1 MRRANPSMD
10 TEINTYLADIKLSA
24 ERIIE
29 VTLDKSF
36 EQFEGD
42 WVTRAAVGCQFLIIG
57 EAAPSAEEMCRAE

>member
-1 MRRANPSMD
+1 MD
-10 TEINTYLADIKLSA
+10 TEIKTLLADIKQSA

-42 WVTRAAVGCQFLIIG
+42 WM
-57 EAAPSAEEMCRAE
+57 PEECRAHAKQINHQYRKI

>member
-1 MRRANPSMD
+1 MRRAKPSTD
-10 TEINTYLADIKLSA
+10 TEIKTLLADIKQSA

-42 WVTRAAVGCQFLIIG
+42 WVT
-57 EAAPSAEEMCRAE
+57 

>member
-1 MRRANPSMD
+1 MD
-10 TEINTYLADIKLSA
+10 TEIKTYLADIKQSA

-42 WVTRAAVGCQFLIIG
+42 WVTRGAPCPRQTNQPPISKNIIRNAAV
-57 EAAPSAEEMCRAE
+57 

>member
-1 MRRANPSMD
+1 MRRAKPSTD
-10 TEINTYLADIKLSA
+10 TEIKTLLADIEQSA

-42 WVTRAAVGCQFLIIG
+42 WVT
-57 EAAPSAEEMCRAE
+57 

>member
-36 EQFEGD
+36 EQFERD
-42 WVTRAAVGCQFLIIG
+42 WMT
-57 EAAPSAEEMCRAE
+57 